1 MVLMKKGPGRWQLTW
16 LLSSGLEHSEEAG
29 AATEGSSRELRP
41 EPVGRHRQGERS
53 RDETAVPQ
61 QAHAFQ

>member
-1 MVLMKKGPGRWQLTW
+1 MKKGPGRWQVAW
-16 LLSSGLEHSEEAG
+16 LRGSGLEHSEEAG
-29 AATEGSSRELRP
+29 AATEGSSRELCP

-53 RDETAVPQ
+53 RDGPAVPQ